1 MSRRSA
7 LHTRRGLAGPLVP
20 ALIAIAFAGCG
31 GGGTPAASAVS
42 APLPTATQVV
52 PPATPPPTS
61 TPTAAASPATPVGT
75 LNGEGWI
82 AWQAGNGLT
91 VARLDGSERANVIP
105 AGGGDAGHPDWS
117 PDGSRLV
124 YVSDQTDGTADIWTM
139 NRDGT
144 GDRLLVDC
152 VSPCAYAEDPA
163 WSPDGTR
170 IAYWT
175 NGDGQS
181 QVIRVA
187 DADTGETLVT
197 VPAPDLVGPVTPRW
211 SPDGRRLAVHAEV
224 YEQSG
229 SAVNLVGGRIGLI
242 NLNADTPAID
252 MITPEGML
260 AMYPDWS
267 PDGTRILFLA
277 GNLDPFFGSSLP
289 TDLYAIRPDG
299 SDLVRLTQ
307 RAVGEP
313 KLGGPTWT
321 GAQPPILVTLIKGSG
336 QFTLGA
342 LEADGT
348 GLIELVGTDETSFGG
363 AHPRVWVE
371 P

>member
-1 MSRRSA
+1 MSWRTT
-7 LHTRRGLAGPLVP
+7 LHTRSGLAGPLVP
-20 ALIAIAFAGCG
+20 ALIVVALAGCG
-31 GGGTPAASAVS
+31 GRTPAAPAAS
-42 APLPTATQVV
+42 APLPTATQVAL
-52 PPATPPPTS
+52 PTTPPPTS
-61 TPTAAASPATPVGT
+61 SPTPAGSPARVVGT
-75 LNGEGWI
+75 LGGDGWI

-91 VARLDGSERANVIP
+91 VARLDGSERANVMP
-105 AGGGDAGHPDWS
+105 VGGRGAGHPDWS

-124 YVSDQTDGTADIWTM
+124 YVSDQPDGTADIWTM

-152 VSPCAYAEDPA
+152 VSPCVFAEDPA

-175 NGDGQS
+175 NGDDQP

-187 DADTGETLVT
+187 DAETGETLIT
-197 VPAPDLVGPVTPRW
+197 VPAPDLVGPITPRW
-211 SPDGRRLAVHAEV
+211 SPDGRHLAVHAEV

-229 SAVNLVGGRIGLI
+229 ISFNLVDGRIGLI
-242 NLNADTPAID
+242 DLQEDAPAIE
-252 MITPEGML
+252 MITPEGMQ

-289 TDLYAIRPDG
+289 TDLYTIRSDG

-321 GAQPPILVTLIKGSG
+321 RAEPPILVTLIKGSG

-348 GLIELVGTDETSFGG
+348 GLVELVGTDKTSFCG